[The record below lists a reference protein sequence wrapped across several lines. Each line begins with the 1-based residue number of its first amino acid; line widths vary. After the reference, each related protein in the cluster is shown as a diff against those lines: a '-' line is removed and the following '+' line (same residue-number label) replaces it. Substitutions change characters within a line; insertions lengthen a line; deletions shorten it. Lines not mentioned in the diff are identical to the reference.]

1 MSTQYLV
8 SYLAALR
15 SLVLK
20 LRECK
25 RDAENIYVIFE
36 FVAGIL
42 SYGTVFG
49 NIHSILELMDSTA
62 AVNQAEE
69 YHNFEMEG
77 IISFMKEKKL
87 RPELQQ
93 MVRDYKELQWQKS
106 KGLDE
111 DHFFVGIPKSVQQ
124 EIKNF
129 LYLELVQKVPIFQNT
144 DAYFQQILA
153 FKIRPMHVLNG
164 WTIFRKGDEGE
175 EMFFIKSGKVEIC
188 SEDGT
193 IIFVTLTAG
202 AFFGEIALF
211 ESCHRTATARAKG
224 NCELCTLSK
233 EEFNILMNLYP
244 SVAEGIRETIR
255 LRKIQEEEKKKKAEE
270 EAERLRMEEEDKVDD
285 GDGGGG
291 GGSGGGNR
299 GHPKRSILKLN
310 GAGAGGRRQSA
321 MFGSRRGSMLASFG
335 VVKEPDTQDID
346 KMLVSVAPMSVDRLP
361 RSNSERKRSMVQTG
375 GRRISFAEFKSPSS

>member
-93 MVRDYKELQWQKS
+93 NQ
-106 KGLDE
+106 
-111 DHFFVGIPKSVQQ
+111 
-124 EIKNF
+124 
-129 LYLELVQKVPIFQNT
+129 
-144 DAYFQQILA
+144 
-153 FKIRPMHVLNG
+153 PMHVLNG

-188 SEDGT
+188 SEDGS

-211 ESCHRTATARAKG
+211 ECNPPPFLSPCQANIKTACHRTATARAKG

-244 SVAEGIRETIR
+244 TVAEGIRETIR
-255 LRKIQEEEKKKKAEE
+255 LRKIQEEEKKKRVEE

-285 GDGGGG
+285 GGGGRGGRGGGG
-291 GGSGGGNR
+291 G

-310 GAGAGGRRQSA
+310 GASVSGGRRQSA
-321 MFGSRRGSMLASFG
+321 MLGSRRGSMLASFG
-335 VVKEPDTQDID
+335 VVKEPETQDID
-346 KMLVSVAPMSVDRLP
+346 NMLVSVAPMSVDRLP
-361 RSNSERKRSMVQTG
+361 RSNSERKRSMAQTG